1 MAQNW
6 LIAVDDS
13 IWSSYAFNYVCEYIH
28 KDLDHL
34 YIMHVCEEP
43 TRVFVGY
50 AAEALI
56 QSLEKVE
63 EEKSRKILVHYGR
76 KAKAAGVKY
85 TMMKGTDS
93 NPGALLC
100 RASNTY
106 SVDHLVLGRRGLGSV
121 ERFFV
126 GSTSK
131 YCVENADCNVVI
143 VKCAVGPEEEHES
156 KAKVIK
162 EEEHERIRRIEEEIS
177 HDSELEKK
185 KELEKIIKSEEEERR
200 RRIGEEGILTKERI
214 DSKIK
219 LYKFLDDGKHVLD
232 KH

>member
-13 IWSSYAFNYVCEYIH
+13 IWASYAFNYVCEYIH
-28 KDLDHL
+28 KDADHM
-34 YIMHVCEEP
+34 YVMHVCEEP

-56 QSLEKVE
+56 ESLEKVE

-76 KAKAAGVKY
+76 KAKAAGIKY

-93 NPGALLC
+93 NAGALLC
-100 RASNTY
+100 RAAKTY
-106 SVDHLVLGRRGLGSV
+106 SIDHLVLGRRGLGSV

-131 YCVENADCNVVI
+131 HCVENAECNVVVI
-143 VKCAVGPEEEHES
+143 KCPVGAEEEHDS

-162 EEEHERIRRIEEEIS
+162 EEEHERLRRIEEEMS
-177 HDSELEKK
+177 QEDSEIEKK
-185 KELEKIIKSEEEERR
+185 KDLEKVIKSEEEERR

-219 LYKFLDDGKHVLD
+219 LYKFLDDGKHD